1 MHASPRSPLLPLL
14 PLSLFAL
21 AALATSCRP
30 PAPAPPAPQAVKVA
44 VVERAVAGSARR
56 YSAHIEPASRVEL
69 AFRVGGYVESIA
81 KVPGVDG
88 APRALQEGDLV
99 EAGREL
105 ASIRRTDYAQKLA
118 EAEAAFAQAKAG
130 ADQALLDEGRA
141 AKLAERN
148 SIAAAELDG
157 ARTKL
162 ASANAVLAG
171 AKARVDEAKTALAD
185 TSLRAPMAGVVV
197 RRSVEVGSLAAP
209 GAIAIA
215 IADVRS
221 VKAVFGVPDTALAS
235 VHLGAAQTVTSDAF
249 AGVGL
254 RGRITRIAPSA
265 DPKSRV
271 FEAEILIPNA
281 DGRLKIGMVVAL
293 SLGDGEAPASPTSPA
308 SPASPKDAPAPAGKL
323 DTPLVPLSAIV
334 RPAPGASSFAV
345 FVVDDAVGGPPGPAG
360 ASAAR
365 GTLQRGVAHARVVE
379 LGEYL
384 GRVIPVRSGL
394 VGGERIVV
402 QGAGLLSDG
411 ELVEVVP

>member
-1 MHASPRSPLLPLL
+1 MPSSPRSKLLPLL
-14 PLSLFAL
+14 PVVFGVL
-21 AALATSCRP
+21 AGCR
-30 PAPAPPAPQAVKVA
+30 APATTPPTPQAVKVA
-44 VVERAVAGSARR
+44 LVERAASASARR

-69 AFRVGGYVESIA
+69 AFKVGGYVESIA

-88 APRALQEGDLV
+88 QPRTLQEGDLV

-118 EAEAAFAQAKAG
+118 EAEAALAQAKAG
-130 ADQALLDEGRA
+130 ADQAQLDEGRA

-185 TSLRAPMAGVVV
+185 TSLRAPMAGVIV
-197 RRSVEVGSLAAP
+197 RRSIELGTLAAP
-209 GAIAIA
+209 GAIAFS

-221 VKAVFGVPDTALAS
+221 VKAVFGVPDTALAH

-249 AGVGL
+249 AGVAL

-265 DPKSRV
+265 DAKSRV
-271 FEAEILIPNA
+271 FEAEVLLPNG
-281 DGRLKIGMVVAL
+281 DDRLKIGMVVAL
-293 SLGDGEAPASPTSPA
+293 SLGDGEPAA
-308 SPASPKDAPAPAGKL
+308 AGAL

-334 RPAPGASSFAV
+334 RAAPGASTYAV
-345 FVVDDAVGGPPGPAG
+345 FVVEDASG
-360 ASAAR
+360 AK
-365 GTLQRGVAHARVVE
+365 LVHARVVE
-379 LGEYL
+379 LGDYL

-411 ELVEVVP
+411 EHVEVVP

>member
-1 MHASPRSPLLPLL
+1 MHATTRSRILPLL
-14 PLSLFAL
+14 PLAF
-21 AALATSCRP
+21 AALASITGCRP
-30 PAPAPPAPQAVKVA
+30 PAPAPPSPQAVKVA
-44 VVERAVAGSARR
+44 LVERAVAASARR
-56 YSAHIEPASRVEL
+56 YSAHIEAASRVEL
-69 AFRVGGYVESIA
+69 AFKVGGYVDSVA
-81 KVPGVDG
+81 KLAGVDG
-88 APRALQEGDLV
+88 LPRTLQEGDLV

-130 ADQALLDEGRA
+130 ADQAVLDEGRA

-209 GAIAIA
+209 GTIAFA

-249 AGVGL
+249 AGVEL

-271 FEAEILIPNA
+271 FEAEVLIPNA
-281 DGRLKIGMVVAL
+281 DDRLKIGMVVAL
-293 SLGDGEAPASPTSPA
+293 SLGDGEARTTPSG
-308 SPASPKDAPAPAGKL
+308 APAPSKL

-345 FVVDDAVGGPPGPAG
+345 FVVDDAPSGPKG
-360 ASAAR
+360 
-365 GTLQRGVAHARVVE
+365 RGVAHARIVE
-379 LGEYL
+379 LGDYL

>member
-1 MHASPRSPLLPLL
+1 MHASSRSRLLPLL
-14 PLSLFAL
+14 SMLPLLPITL
-21 AALATSCRP
+21 AALVAGCHPAAP
-30 PAPAPPAPQAVKVA
+30 PPPAPQAVKVA
-44 VVERAVAGSARR
+44 VVERAVAASARR
-56 YSAHIEPASRVEL
+56 YSAHIEPASRVDL
-69 AFRVGGYVESIA
+69 AFRVAGYVESIA
-81 KVPGVDG
+81 KVAGVDG
-88 APRALQEGDLV
+88 QARTLQEGDLV

-118 EAEAAFAQAKAG
+118 EAEAALAQAKAG

-171 AKARVDEAKTALAD
+171 AKARVDEAKTALGD

-197 RRSVEVGSLAAP
+197 RRAIEVGSLAAP
-209 GAIAIA
+209 GTIAFS

-221 VKAVFGVPDTALAS
+221 VKAVFGVPDTALAR
-235 VHLGAAQTVTSDAF
+235 VHLGAGQSVTSDALV
-249 AGVGL
+249 GVEL

-271 FEAEILIPNA
+271 FEAEVLIPNA
-281 DGRLKIGMVVAL
+281 DDRLKIGMVVAL
-293 SLGDGEAPASPTSPA
+293 SLGDGDTSAPPS
-308 SPASPKDAPAPAGKL
+308 GRL

-345 FVVDDAVGGPPGPAG
+345 FVIDDAHGGPPG
-360 ASAAR
+360 
-365 GTLQRGVAHARVVE
+365 RGVAHARVVE

-384 GRVIPVRSGL
+384 GRVIPVRAGL

-402 QGAGLLSDG
+402 QGAGLLSEG
-411 ELVEVVP
+411 ESVEVVP

>member
-1 MHASPRSPLLPLL
+1 
-14 PLSLFAL
+14 
-21 AALATSCRP
+21 
-30 PAPAPPAPQAVKVA
+30 VKVA
-44 VVERAVAGSARR
+44 VVERAVAASARR
-56 YSAHIEPASRVEL
+56 YSAHIEPASRVDL
-69 AFRVGGYVESIA
+69 AFRVSGYVESIA
-81 KVPGVDG
+81 KVAGVDG
-88 APRALQEGDLV
+88 QPRTLQEGDLV

-118 EAEAAFAQAKAG
+118 EAEAALAQAKAG
-130 ADQALLDEGRA
+130 ADQAILDEGRA

-171 AKARVDEAKTALAD
+171 AKARVDEAKTALGD
-185 TSLRAPMAGVVV
+185 TSLRAPMAGVIV

-209 GAIAIA
+209 GTIAFS

-221 VKAVFGVPDTALAS
+221 VKAVFGVPDTALAR
-235 VHLGAAQTVTSDAF
+235 VHLGAGQSVASDALV
-249 AGVGL
+249 GVEL

-271 FEAEILIPNA
+271 FEAEVLIPNA
-281 DGRLKIGMVVAL
+281 EDRLKIGMVVAL
-293 SLGDGEAPASPTSPA
+293 SLGDGDTSAPS
-308 SPASPKDAPAPAGKL
+308 AGRL

-345 FVVDDAVGGPPGPAG
+345 FVIDDAPGGAGGAGGPRA
-360 ASAAR
+360 
-365 GTLQRGVAHARVVE
+365 RGVAHARIVE

-384 GRVIPVRSGL
+384 GRVIPVLHGL

-402 QGAGLLSDG
+402 QGAGLLSEG
-411 ELVEVVP
+411 ESVEVVP

>member
-1 MHASPRSPLLPLL
+1 MHASSRSHRSPSLLPLL
-14 PLSLFAL
+14 PLALGAL
-21 AALATSCRP
+21 ALVAGCRAS
-30 PAPAPPAPQAVKVA
+30 APAPPAPQAVKVA
-44 VVERAVAGSARR
+44 VVERAVAASARR
-56 YSAHIEPASRVEL
+56 YSAHIEPASRVDL
-69 AFRVGGYVESIA
+69 AFKASGYVESIA

-88 APRALQEGDLV
+88 VPRTLQEGDFV
-99 EAGREL
+99 EAGREV
-105 ASIRRTDYAQKLA
+105 ASLRRTDYAQKVA
-118 EAEAAFAQAKAG
+118 EAEAALAQAKAG

-171 AKARVDEAKTALAD
+171 AKARVDGAKTALGD
-185 TSLRAPMAGVVV
+185 TSLRAPMAGVIVK
-197 RRSVEVGSLAAP
+197 RSVEIGSLAAP
-209 GAIAIA
+209 GTIAFS

-221 VKAVFGVPDTALAS
+221 VKAVFGVPDTDLAR
-235 VHLGAAQTVTSDAF
+235 VHLGAAQSVTSDAL
-249 AGVGL
+249 VGLEL

-271 FEAEILIPNA
+271 FEAEVLIPNA
-281 DGRLKIGMVVAL
+281 DDRLKIGMVVAL
-293 SLGDGEAPASPTSPA
+293 SLGDGEAPRGVATPA
-308 SPASPKDAPAPAGKL
+308 SKP

-334 RPAPGASSFAV
+334 RPAPGSSSFAV
-345 FVVDDAVGGPPGPAG
+345 FVVDDAPGGAPGK
-360 ASAAR
+360 
-365 GTLQRGVAHARVVE
+365 GVAHARIVE

-402 QGAGLLSDG
+402 QGAGLLSEG
-411 ELVEVVP
+411 ESVEVVP